1 MLPARSS
8 SGSTPPRALQR
19 RGAPAAFTLLELS
32 VTLFIISVVAALAV
46 PSFKRVLLESRS
58 AAMANDLR
66 AFAAAFEDYAHENSN
81 WPAGGGAAGEFPAGM
96 AGRLGR
102 TNWERIT
109 PIGGRYLWA
118 PGSLHQGERYQAA
131 IVISSV
137 EGSPVTSDRLQ
148 LQDLDRRIDDDDLQ
162 TGKFRLG
169 YRNYPVFVI
178 EH

>member
-1 MLPARSS
+1 MAPTRCISAPARRRAA
-8 SGSTPPRALQR
+8 PPRG
-19 RGAPAAFTLLELS
+19 GARAFTLLELS
-32 VTLFIISVVAALAV
+32 VTLFIISVLAALAV
-46 PSFKRVLLESRS
+46 PSLKRVLLESRS
-58 AAMANDLR
+58 VALANDLR

-81 WPAGGGAAGEFPAGM
+81 WPPGGGAAGEFPAGM
-96 AGRLGR
+96 AGRLSR

-131 IVISSV
+131 IVIASV
-137 EGSPVTSDRLQ
+137 EGDPVTSDRLQ
-148 LQDLDRRIDDDDLQ
+148 LQDIDRRVDDDDLG